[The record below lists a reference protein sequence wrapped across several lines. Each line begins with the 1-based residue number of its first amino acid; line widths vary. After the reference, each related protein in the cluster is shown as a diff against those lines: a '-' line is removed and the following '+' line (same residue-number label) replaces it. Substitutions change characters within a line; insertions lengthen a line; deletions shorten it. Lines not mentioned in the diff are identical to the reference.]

1 MGDCSGSFRLSFRG
15 QLTTALAPEAD
26 DADIEAALEA
36 LSSIGDVTVTL
47 ATGTQGVCEPSNTA
61 SVQFVTEHGDLPP
74 IRVVRSAHPFGTSSC
89 RLAGRGPVFLSLTRG
104 CCVELCRLTMVS
116 QVALLAQTF

>member
-1 MGDCSGSFRLSFRG
+1 MLCRVCGACLLSLCQELECSCGVGDCSGSFRLSFRG

-36 LSSIGDVTVTL
+36 LSSIGDVAVTL

-61 SVQFVTEHGDLPP
+61 SVQFLTEHGDLPP
-74 IRVVRSAHPFGTSSC
+74 IRVVRRDVCTSSC
-89 RLAGRGPVFLSLTRG
+89 FDTP
-104 CCVELCRLTMVS
+104 
-116 QVALLAQTF
+116 